1 MGWRVLGMLLLSLG
15 SFWVA
20 PVQARPVPSLSP
32 LTQAPGEKTAEALLD
47 QAWQLFIQGTAASR
61 QQALEI
67 LQQVIERYQQQ
78 GQTQAQ
84 AKTLQMLGLVRYAL
98 SQYSESAQA
107 YQQALQ
113 LFQQLGLRSETA
125 YLQVSLA
132 MTYLN
137 LSDYP
142 QALSLLQQAQ
152 ATFRELQD
160 NQGLAN
166 ALSQTGQV
174 YYKQGQTPAAI
185 AALNQALTLQQ
196 QLGEKDAQVATLQS
210 LAIFYINLGQLQEA
224 EKVLNQAQALDPTNQ
239 TLVDQIATI
248 LRSRALP
255 GDIMTLEDLEGLLAQ
270 FKAAGDRHNTAT
282 TLMSMGTIH
291 SSRGR
296 HRQALATYQEALAL
310 YQAVGLQ
317 DGVASA
323 LKNIG
328 QENQALG
335 QYQASLEAFTQA
347 LTLAQRSQNQSEQ
360 TGITLS
366 LADIYATLG
375 SYETSLDYYQQGLTL
390 AQQSQSRFQEAMAL
404 MGLTYLYRLK
414 GNYTPALALAQKAV
428 VIWEQ
433 EKQPLS
439 EAAALSSLV
448 RLYEAMGNYPQ
459 ALAENQ
465 RIQQIATQIKD
476 PWIGALA
483 NGFYGRIYLAM
494 GQPELGLKP
503 AQAAVASLQ
512 QSQQNVALAPNLVN
526 LAKIYV
532 SLQQVPQ
539 ALQTYQQALTL
550 WQQLGDRLGEV
561 STRYEI
567 SRLYR
572 AQGQL
577 PEARREIEQ
586 ALAITEDLRN
596 TVKSQDLRQSY
607 FSTVQDYYEFYIDL
621 LMELHQR
628 QPDQGLNRLALETS
642 ERARARS
649 LLELLT
655 EANTDIRRG
664 LDPKLHQQAQQLQIQ
679 LQQLEAGRQQVLAKG
694 ETGEALTDLDQQ
706 LRQTR
711 QAYQSL
717 LETIRRQ
724 NPDYAA
730 LTQPRPLTLQ
740 EIQGQLDDQTLLLEY
755 YLGTDRSYLWL
766 VSAQGMSSYIL
777 PPRAEL
783 EKAVRQFRQFLQHPG
798 KVTTVGYPPA
808 SAVQLGQAL
817 LGPVQSQF
825 TQKRFVIVADGALQ
839 YFPFAALPLPGQKQ
853 PLMVEHEV
861 SYLPSASTLAILRQ
875 QARQRPMAPKT
886 LTLFA
891 DPVFNAQDE
900 RFRAIHKPQTS
911 PTVVA
916 AGLSVARAA
925 QALGIEWNRLPGTQA
940 EAQAIAALV
949 PAAQRQ
955 TALGFQASQ
964 AEVLQPELSQYR
976 FIHFATHGLANTEK
990 PELSAIIMSLLDEQ
1004 GNAINGFLRLQD
1016 VYNLNLGADLVVLSA
1031 CQTGLG
1037 QVIRGEG
1044 LIGLTRGFMYAGA
1057 PRVVTSLW
1065 NVDDAG
1071 TAVLMTHF
1079 YEGMLRD
1086 NLPPSAALRQAQLKL
1101 WQTPQWQSPYYWAA
1115 FTLQGEWR

>member
-1 MGWRVLGMLLLSLG
+1 
-15 SFWVA
+15 
-20 PVQARPVPSLSP
+20 
-32 LTQAPGEKTAEALLD
+32 
-47 QAWQLFIQGTAASR
+47 LFKQGTVESR

-67 LQQVIERYQQQ
+67 LQTVVERYQQQ
-78 GQTQAQ
+78 GQTKAQAQ
-84 AKTLQMLGLVRYAL
+84 TLQMVGLIRYSL
-98 SQYSESAQA
+98 SQYAESAQA

-113 LFQQLGLRSETA
+113 LFQQLGLRSEMA

-132 MTYLN
+132 MAYLH

-142 QALSLLQQAQ
+142 QALSLLEQAQ
-152 ATFRELQD
+152 ATFRELKD
-160 NQGLAN
+160 HRALAN
-166 ALSQTGQV
+166 ALNQTGQV
-174 YYKQGQTPAAI
+174 YYQQGQTPAAI
-185 AALNQALTLQQ
+185 AALHQALTLQQ
-196 QLGEKDAQVATLQS
+196 QLGDKDAQVDTLQS

-224 EKVLNQAQALDPTNQ
+224 EKVLNQAQALDPSNQ
-239 TLVDQIATI
+239 TLVDQIAAI
-248 LRSRALP
+248 LRSRSLP
-255 GDIMTLEDLEGLLAQ
+255 EDIITLEDLEGLLVQ

-282 TLMSMGTIH
+282 TLMSIGTIH

-296 HRQALATYQEALAL
+296 HRQALAAYQEALSL
-310 YQAVGLQ
+310 YQAIGLKT
-317 DGVASA
+317 GIASA

-335 QYQASLEAFTQA
+335 KYQASLEAFTPA
-347 LTLAQRSQNQSEQ
+347 LALAQSSQNQAEQ

-366 LADIYATLG
+366 LADIHATLG
-375 SYETSLDYYQQGLTL
+375 SYETSLDYYQQALTL

-414 GNYTPALALAQKAV
+414 GDYTPALALAQKAV

-439 EAAALSSLV
+439 QAAALSNLV

-465 RIQQIATQIKD
+465 RIQAIATQIND

-494 GQPELGLKP
+494 GQPALGLKP
-503 AQAAVASLQ
+503 AQEAVASLQ

-526 LAKIYV
+526 LAKIYTG
-532 SLQQVPQ
+532 LQQAPQ

-577 PEARREIEQ
+577 QNARQEIEQ

-628 QPDQGLNRLALETS
+628 QPEQGFDRLALEVS

-664 LDPKLHQQAQQLQIQ
+664 LDPKLRQQEQQLRTQ
-679 LQQLEAGRQQVLAKG
+679 LQQLEAGRQQVLAGG
-694 ETGEALTDLDQQ
+694 ETGEPLTDLEQQ

-724 NPDYAA
+724 NPDYAD
-730 LTQPRPLTLQ
+730 LTQPRPLTLT
-740 EIQGQLDDQTLLLEY
+740 EIQAQLDNQTLLLEY
-755 YLGTDRSYLWL
+755 YLGTDRSYLWA
-766 VSAQGMSSYIL
+766 VSAQGVSSYTL
-777 PPRAEL
+777 PPKAEL

-808 SAVQLGQAL
+808 SAVQLSQAL
-817 LGPVQSQF
+817 LGPIQTPF
-825 TQKRFVIVADGALQ
+825 AQKRLVIVADGALQ
-839 YFPFAALPLPGQKQ
+839 YFPFSALPLPGQKQ

-861 SYLPSASTLAILRQ
+861 SYLPSASTLAVLRQ
-875 QARQRPMAPKT
+875 QARQRSPAPRT

-900 RFRAIHKPQTS
+900 RFKVPQKPQTP
-911 PTVVA
+911 PTIVA
-916 AGLSVARAA
+916 AGLPLARAA
-925 QALGIEWNRLPGTQA
+925 QSFGIEWDRLPGTQA
-940 EAQAIAALV
+940 EAQAIAALI
-949 PAAQRQ
+949 PETQRR
-955 TALGFQASQ
+955 TALGFQATQ
-964 AEVLQPELSQYR
+964 TEVLQPELSQYR

-990 PELSAIIMSLLDEQ
+990 PELSAIVMSLLDEQ
-1004 GNAINGFLRLQD
+1004 GHAVDGFLRLQE

-1079 YEGMLRD
+1079 YEGILRD